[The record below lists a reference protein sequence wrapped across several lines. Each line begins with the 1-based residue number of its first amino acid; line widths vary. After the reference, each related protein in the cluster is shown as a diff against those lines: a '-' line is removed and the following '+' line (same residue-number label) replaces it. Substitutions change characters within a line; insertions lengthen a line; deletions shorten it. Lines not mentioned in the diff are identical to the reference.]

1 MEEILN
7 ELKQINKNLNKN
19 IKDDLL
25 SRREVEEQ
33 YKLKKYAVAK
43 IFNMKKAPIVK
54 VGKEQK
60 ISRKALEEMFQKGI
74 EL

>member
-7 ELKQINKNLNKN
+7 ELKQINKNLTKN

-33 YKLKKYAVAK
+33 YKLKKCAVAK

-54 VGKEQK
+54 VVKEQK
-60 ISRKALEEMFQKGI
+60 TSRKTLEEI
-74 EL
+74 